1 MALPVFI
8 DRRVDPWLITLKVSY
23 CPKGAFCV
31 MVQEVLGLWTGMTV
45 HRGKPNYILWFH
57 IDDDKLITYYFI

>member
-23 CPKGAFCV
+23 YPKGALCV
-31 MVQEVLGLWTGMTV
+31 MVQEVLVWTGMERMTV
-45 HRGKPNYILWFH
+45 NKENR
-57 IDDDKLITYYFI
+57 FIFYGFTLTMIN